1 MSTYS
6 LRRFVTNQNEYD
18 TEQSFVRDV
27 EAHLWYLAHF
37 SPDEIADLFR
47 SEGIKGE
54 RTAACRC
61 PVSNYLKRETGVRYA
76 TFFRAR
82 QYNETECRAFGPS
95 VDLPESVRD
104 FIVCFDDY
112 KYTDL
117 IETEVA
123 PWSS

>member
-18 TEQSFVRDV
+18 TEQSF
-27 EAHLWYLAHF
+27 
-37 SPDEIADLFR
+37 
-47 SEGIKGE
+47 
-54 RTAACRC
+54 
-61 PVSNYLKRETGVRYA
+61 
-76 TFFRAR
+76 
-82 QYNETECRAFGPS
+82 
-95 VDLPESVRD
+95 VRD